1 MATAAALI
9 VAAAFLAFVGA
20 AAYLGKLPLAV
31 LAVYLAASLIA
42 FVAYALDKSAARKGE
57 WRTQEG
63 TLHLFGVIGGW
74 PGALAAQ
81 RLLRHKTRKR
91 SFQVVFWMMVFI
103 NCAALGWLLSPDG
116 EAMVRLVIKTWHA

>member
-42 FVAYALDKSAARKGE
+42 FFAYALDKSAARKGE

-116 EAMVRLVIKTWHA
+116 EAMVRLVIKTWHV

>member
-1 MATAAALI
+1 MVTAAALI

-20 AAYLGKLPLAV
+20 AAYLGKLPVAV
-31 LAVYLAASLIA
+31 LALYLAASLIA
-42 FVAYALDKSAARKGE
+42 FVAYALDKSAARNGA

-63 TLHLFGVIGGW
+63 TLHFFGVIGGW

-91 SFQVVFWMMVFI
+91 PFQVVFWSIVAF
-103 NCAALGWLLSPDG
+103 NCAALGWLLSH
-116 EAMVRLVIKTWHA
+116 V